1 MRDHLPNLERFYG
14 CDMRQSAADA
24 LKHHMTQQLSA
35 RNIQVL
41 FRLLDFILCVTLYD
55 SVLGKRVLMYW
66 EI

>member
-41 FRLLDFILCVTLYD
+41 FHLFRFYIICPDLCNP
-55 SVLGKRVLMYW
+55 RRHN
-66 EI
+66 